1 MLHDGRKITAEGTS
15 DQRTA
20 RPETLA
26 AIRQAAERHAV
37 PAVLTGTTDAVHRGE
52 PDAAGLYPD
61 PGGKPALRQWTGAGW
76 SPFLQAD
83 PASSGPEGE
92 PGPATVW
99 SPLPEAEQRRQWDA
113 AASRARDARKS
124 LAISL
129 VLTAGIVAAIL
140 AVVVYELGK
149 PKADFGVA
157 WALALGCLPFCA
169 VGIWAGSRDLKIRRK
184 VA

>member
-1 MLHDGRKITAEGTS
+1 
-15 DQRTA
+15 
-20 RPETLA
+20 
-26 AIRQAAERHAV
+26 
-37 PAVLTGTTDAVHRGE
+37 
-52 PDAAGLYPD
+52 
-61 PGGKPALRQWTGAGW
+61 
-76 SPFLQAD
+76 
-83 PASSGPEGE
+83 
-92 PGPATVW
+92 
-99 SPLPEAEQRRQWDA
+99 
-113 AASRARDARKS
+113 